1 MEAVAAIGSSTS
13 SGRSDQSVSER
24 EEARFN
30 HCAVLAV
37 FHLMLVHATIVRYV
51 DDGLAGVWASLPM

>member
-1 MEAVAAIGSSTS
+1 MVAMAIIA
-13 SGRSDQSVSER
+13 RARER

-30 HCAVLAV
+30 HCAFLAV